1 MNPYT
6 RGTPVVSLG
15 AALVTPLTA
24 PAAARDASGG
34 HLTGLERFPRT
45 AWRASGH
52 LLCLQEASVT
62 SCR

>member
-6 RGTPVVSLG
+6 RRTSVVSLG

-24 PAAARDASGG
+24 PAAARDASRD
-34 HLTGLERFPRT
+34 HLTGLERSPRT
-45 AWRASGH
+45 AWRAPSH
-52 LLCLQEASVT
+52 FLCRQEASVT

>member
-6 RGTPVVSLG
+6 RGTSVVSPG

-24 PAAARDASGG
+24 PAAARDATRD
-34 HLTGLERFPRT
+34 HLTGLERSLRT
-45 AWRASGH
+45 AWRAPGH
-52 LLCLQEASVT
+52 LLCRQDASVT